1 MWNAVPGLIFTYY
14 VAYNIDTA
22 SAPIPKLIQIIE
34 FDSINLKTPVWL
46 TTNYNKILFY
56 KIYYFRKC

>member
-34 FDSINLKTPVWL
+34 FDSINLKKPVWL